1 MAVLQQ
7 QHALEQSRTAS
18 NILHF
23 CGCKFYTRS
32 RDRAVTLH
40 SDIIYIVLITRAR
53 VEYGRI
59 FHEQY
64 FHEPK
69 ARVNIRV
76 KYPAILHDDKCNKL
90 FILT

>member
-1 MAVLQQ
+1 MTMNGIIKNLVII
-7 QHALEQSRTAS
+7 
-18 NILHF
+18 NI
-23 CGCKFYTRS
+23 
-32 RDRAVTLH
+32 
-40 SDIIYIVLITRAR
+40 IVLITRAR

-59 FHEQY
+59 FHEKY

-76 KYPAILHDDKCNKL
+76 KCPVILHDDRCNKL